1 MKKKTVLITGITG
14 GIGSSIAMLFAEKS
28 WDIVGQYFSSKE
40 KADTLAKSIEKFD
53 INLKLLQA
61 DFTQESD
68 IKAFLSKLTMPI
80 TSLINNSGSY
90 YVMKHFSEL
99 TFKELNCAFMI
110 NTFVPILLTSKI
122 FLNMKKN
129 GFGRIVNISSIASK
143 YGGSSHSMHYGCAK
157 RALEGITK
165 TLAREGAE
173 YNILIN
179 TIRPG
184 VINTEAHKKF
194 KKDMKARISLIPM
207 KRKGSPND
215 IAKMAYYLG
224 SEENDFITNEIV
236 TISGGE

>member
-1 MKKKTVLITGITG
+1 MRKRTVLITGVTG
-14 GIGSSIAMLFAEKS
+14 GIGSNIAMLFAERG
-28 WDIVGQYFSSKE
+28 WNIVGQYCSSKE
-40 KADTLAKSIEKFD
+40 KAGTLVGSMEKYD
-53 INLKLLQA
+53 INLKLLRA
-61 DFTQESD
+61 DFTKEPDVQ
-68 IKAFLSKLTMPI
+68 AFLSKLTMPI
-80 TSLINNSGSY
+80 DSLINNSGSY

-99 TFKELNCAFMI
+99 TLEELNCAFMI
-110 NTFVPILLTSKI
+110 NTFVPMLLTSKI
-122 FLNMKKN
+122 FLNMKKK

-173 YNILIN
+173 HNVLVN

-184 VINTEAHKKF
+184 VIDTEAHGKF
-194 KKDMKARISLIPM
+194 KKDMEARVSLIPL
-207 KRKGSPND
+207 KRKGSPRD

>member
-1 MKKKTVLITGITG
+1 MNKRTVLITGATG
-14 GIGSSIAMLFAEKS
+14 GIGSNIAKLFAEKG
-28 WDIVGQYFSSKE
+28 WNVVGQYCSSKE
-40 KADTLAKSIEKFD
+40 KANTLVGSLKKYD

-68 IKAFLSKLTMPI
+68 INAFLSKLTMPI
-80 TSLINNSGSY
+80 DSLINNSGSY

-99 TFKELNCAFMI
+99 NLEELNCAFMI

-165 TLAREGAE
+165 TLARKGAE
-173 YNILIN
+173 YDVLVN

-184 VINTEAHKKF
+184 VINTAAHEKF

-207 KRKGSPND
+207 KRKGSPKD

-224 SEENDFITNEIV
+224 SEENNFITNEIV